1 MLLLKQQPNRTLSG
15 PRTGTAT
22 GTDTANF
29 GDRAP
34 DVMGQQQ
41 SANELN
47 AMRKISS
54 AVLAMALTAILFGL
68 GAPSAQAQRRVQ
80 LIDFTTTS
88 WRYNASGTDQGRA
101 WRSRTFADA
110 AWPSGMGLLGGF
122 SGALDVYPY
131 PFNTIISPYNDQI
144 ITYYFRAHFN
154 MAASDFIW
162 PLTLVMSNLVDDG
175 CVVYLN
181 SNQVALIRV
190 PADPAFNTP
199 ATGGPAAE
207 GAYEPTIMPMTNGL
221 VVGDNVIAVE
231 VHQNATGSSD
241 ITLGLSLTAIVPT
254 ALAIASQPPSQLT
267 TTVGQSVI
275 LSVGVSGGPALYQWQ
290 TNNGVGTY
298 VNVPG
303 ATAASYTFTPSAAGT
318 NVFRA
323 VASNGVNMVISTTC
337 TVTALADKSG
347 PLMLSAIVLE
357 EATRTNRIQIA
368 WNENLLT
375 STVNLQSATNFSV
388 MLIPSNIVV
397 GISNVQYNPGT
408 YPLPGI
414 PPTVTLTMNTTN
426 WHIRT
431 NYCIV
436 VNNVRDARNNVIAP
450 NSRICVSW
458 ATTTNVMQM
467 GDAWDYFDS
476 YVFVPTIFSQSPP
489 WMATNYVVDYNN
501 GWGGQFNSCG
511 IYYKDP
517 NSQILNCAGDSL
529 CTEVSIQ
536 NQPTLFRRTFTLPSS
551 VTNGTV
557 QLKLRYILDDG
568 AVIFLNG
575 KELLRVNMP
584 GVRGDPITDTTLATA
599 NVANPTCVTND
610 NVPVP
615 VDIPFFPGIN
625 WMAVAVCQGNPL
637 PPNNAEDVAFG
648 LEMDVRV
655 YSSPPVLPNPVPRMI
670 VSKPTATSA
679 RISWPSGYGY
689 ALEVKSSM
697 VGGTWME
704 AQTNMANP
712 MVISNL
718 STMGGSCFF
727 RLRKVQLQ

>member
-1 MLLLKQQPNRTLSG
+1 
-15 PRTGTAT
+15 
-22 GTDTANF
+22 
-29 GDRAP
+29 
-34 DVMGQQQ
+34 
-41 SANELN
+41 
-47 AMRKISS
+47 MRKSSS
-54 AVLAMALTAILFGL
+54 AVFLLATALTAIVFGL

-80 LIDFTTTS
+80 LIDFTATS

-101 WRSRTFADA
+101 WRSRTFPDTG
-110 AWPSGMGLLGGF
+110 WPSGMGLLGGF
-122 SGALDVYPY
+122 AGALDVYPY

-190 PADPAFNTP
+190 PADPLYTTP

-207 GAYEPTIMPMTNGL
+207 GAYEPTVMAMTNGL

-231 VHQNATGSSD
+231 VHQVGTGSSD
-241 ITLGLSLTAIVPT
+241 ITHGLSLTAIVPT
-254 ALAIASQPPSQLT
+254 ALTITSQPPSQLS

-275 LSVGVSGGPALYQWQ
+275 LNFGVAGGPGLFQWQ
-290 TNNGVGTY
+290 TNNGSGTFI
-298 VNVPG
+298 NVPG
-303 ATAASYTFTPSAAGT
+303 ATNPSYTYTPSAAGT
-318 NVFRA
+318 VVFRC
-323 VASNGVNMVISTTC
+323 VASNGVNTVISTTS
-337 TVTALADKSG
+337 TVTAATDKSG
-347 PLMLSAIVLE
+347 PLMLTAIVLE

-375 STVNLQSATNFSV
+375 STVNIQSATNFSV
-388 MLIPSNIVV
+388 VLMQSNIVV
-397 GISNVQYNPGT
+397 GISNVQCNPGT
-408 YPLPGI
+408 FPLPGI
-414 PPTVTLTMNTTN
+414 APTVTLTMNTTN

-431 NYCIV
+431 NYCIT

-458 ATTTNVMQM
+458 PTTTNVMQTS
-467 GDAWDYFDS
+467 DAWDFFAQYFL
-476 YVFVPTIFSQSPP
+476 YNAFTGTNIYTLP
-489 WMATNYVVDYNN
+489 WMATNFVLDPAYWGN
-501 GWGGQFNSCG
+501 GCG
-511 IYYKDP
+511 ILYKDP
-517 NSQILNCAGDSL
+517 LSQILNCAGDTL
-529 CTEVSIQ
+529 CTEISIQ
-536 NQPTLFRRTFTLPSS
+536 DQPTLFRRAIMLPSN

-557 QLKLRYILDDG
+557 QFKLRYILDDG

-584 GVRGDPITDTTLATA
+584 GVRNDPITDTTLATA

-610 NVPVP
+610 NVTVP
-615 VDIPFFPGIN
+615 PDVPLFPGIN
-625 WMAVAVCQGNPL
+625 WIAVAVCQGAPL
-637 PPNNAEDVAFG
+637 PPNGAEDVAFG

-655 YSSPPVLPNPVPRMI
+655 YGVAPVLTNPVPRLT
-670 VSKPTATSA
+670 VSKPSATSV

-689 ALEVKSSM
+689 ALETKSTLI
-697 VGGTWME
+697 GGMWME
-704 AQTNMANP
+704 AQPNMANP

-718 STMGGSCFF
+718 STMGSSCFF
-727 RLRKVQLQ
+727 RLKKVQLQ